1 MDIVTP
7 MNANY
12 ILALPSCS
20 KSLSVLRAQN
30 LGYNRIEAANVSALL
45 LSF

>member
-1 MDIVTP
+1 MK
-7 MNANY
+7 ANY
-12 ILALPSCS
+12 TVALPSCS

-30 LGYNRIEAANVSALL
+30 LGYRIQAANVSALL